1 MTGSTAFPQCT
12 AVSPA
17 LMKIQGRGNYTWNL
31 DKKPYN
37 FSLDKKANV
46 CGMGSDKKWALLAN
60 HYDRS
65 LMRNSAALYMGG
77 LMTDLAFTPQ
87 SIPVDVYVNGVFQG
101 PTRWSSASASTRTA

>member
-1 MTGSTAFPQCT
+1 MATT
-12 AVSPA
+12 
-17 LMKIQGRGNYTWNL
+17 RGTL

-37 FSLDKKANV
+37 FSLDKKADV

-77 LMTDLAFTPQ
+77 LMTNLRVHAA
-87 SIPVDVYVNGVFQG
+87 VDPGRRLRERRATRV
-101 PTRWSSASASTRTA
+101 PTRWSSASA